1 MEGHGYR
8 THTMP
13 TTASPSTP
21 HFPADLGNE
30 ADLGNAARLRLNID
44 ARLMPVERR
53 APENLCVWYRPP
65 ARSRSAPRAPL
76 ADAIVADLGLACD
89 ATAVTLRLDGYAVSS
104 ADVLRDGD
112 VLHVCARNDGGL
124 DGAHGGPWPVSPA
137 TAPPGARPYARLA
150 AGEEIAGGSE
160 TSEKK
165 KRGSVPGDGE
175 SRRREATA
183 VRGFRDA
190 GDGDRG
196 SPRPG
201 TRDRALGASRT

>member
-137 TAPPGARPYARLA
+137 TAPGRPAARA
-150 AGEEIAGGSE
+150 AGGRGRNRGGI
-160 TSEKK
+160 
-165 KRGSVPGDGE
+165 GD
-175 SRRREATA
+175 
-183 VRGFRDA
+183 V
-190 GDGDRG
+190 
-196 SPRPG
+196 
-201 TRDRALGASRT
+201 

>member
-124 DGAHGGPWPVSPA
+124 DGAHGGPWPVSPRP
-137 TAPPGARPYARLA
+137 PPGARPYARLA
-150 AGEEIAGGSE
+150 AGKKSGGI
-160 TSEKK
+160 
-165 KRGSVPGDGE
+165 GD
-175 SRRREATA
+175 
-183 VRGFRDA
+183 V
-190 GDGDRG
+190 
-196 SPRPG
+196 
-201 TRDRALGASRT
+201 